1 MSKFSF
7 LVAISLRLLPSFC
20 YPARRENGQNAFH
33 GNGTDGSRFST
44 MKIIIAPDSF
54 KESLSA
60 FQAAEQIEAGFR
72 EIFKDADYISLPMA
86 DGGEGTVEAMVAATA
101 GRIVA
106 AEVTGPLGVPVQA
119 FYGVNGDG
127 ETAVIEM
134 AAASGL
140 ALVPVRLRDP
150 MKTTSFGTG
159 ELIRKALDAGLRS
172 FVVGI
177 GGSATNDAGAGM
189 LQALGAGLYQ
199 KDGQEIGLGGEALSQ
214 LHRIDA
220 RGLDPRLKQCTIQVA
235 CDVDNP
241 LIGPKGASAV
251 FGPQKGATPEMVSR
265 LDENLAHF
273 ARLVARDLQKE
284 IATVAGAG
292 AAGGMGGALLAFLDG
307 LLRPGIEIVIEAVG
321 LEAHLQGAS
330 LVITGEG
337 RMDGQTIHGK
347 APVGVAR
354 LARQHGI
361 PVIGIAGSLSAEVGM
376 LYDHGLDA
384 VFSVLERPCT
394 LPEALAEA
402 ADNLRRT
409 ARNIA
414 ATIRLARIPAQ

>member
-1 MSKFSF
+1 
-7 LVAISLRLLPSFC
+7 
-20 YPARRENGQNAFH
+20 
-33 GNGTDGSRFST
+33 
-44 MKIIIAPDSF
+44 
-54 KESLSA
+54 
-60 FQAAEQIEAGFR
+60 
-72 EIFKDADYISLPMA
+72 
-86 DGGEGTVEAMVAATA
+86 
-101 GRIVA
+101 
-106 AEVTGPLGVPVQA
+106 
-119 FYGVNGDG
+119 
-127 ETAVIEM
+127 
-134 AAASGL
+134 
-140 ALVPVRLRDP
+140 
-150 MKTTSFGTG
+150 
-159 ELIRKALDAGLRS
+159 LRS
-172 FVVGI
+172 FIVGI

-199 KDGQEIGLGGEALSQ
+199 RDGREIGLGGEALGQ

-284 IATVAGAG
+284 IATTAGAG
-292 AAGGMGGALLAFLDG
+292 AAGGMGGALLAFLDAT
-307 LLRPGIEIVIEAVG
+307 LRPGIEIVIEAVG
-321 LEAHLQGAS
+321 LEACLQGAS

-361 PVIGIAGSLSAEVGM
+361 PVIGIAGSLSAEVGL

-394 LPEALAEA
+394 LPDAFAEA
-402 ADNLRRT
+402 AGNVRRT

-414 ATIRLARIPAQ
+414 ATIRLARTLAQ